1 MASLSSTLQ
10 VFSEHH
16 KRIGWLRGDK
26 SLISTDG
33 DNLNDIITRLHDL
46 SGNPYVRELREFAN
60 LVLSNEQEI
69 ITSDGQTFLALTF
82 PFGWHIADKIL
93 YVTPKSWQTS
103 NLVTADGM
111 EILTADGKLIEVTPK
126 PQPEPEIED
135 WQKPVFD
142 DFYGGVPNENW
153 RELLP

>member
-26 SLISTDG
+26 SLISTAG
-33 DNLNDIITRLHDL
+33 DSLNDIITRLHDL

-60 LVLSNEQEI
+60 LILNNEQEI
-69 ITSDGQTFLALTF
+69 LTSDGQKFLALTF
-82 PFGWHIADKIL
+82 PFGWHIPDKVL
-93 YVTPKSWQTS
+93 WVTPQSKKTS
-103 NLVTADGM
+103 NLVSGEYSEIELADGM
-111 EILTADGKLIEVTPK
+111 VLEVYVEPK
-126 PQPEPEIED
+126 PVVVED

-142 DFYGGVPNENW
+142 DIYGGVPNENW
-153 RELLP
+153 RDLLPN